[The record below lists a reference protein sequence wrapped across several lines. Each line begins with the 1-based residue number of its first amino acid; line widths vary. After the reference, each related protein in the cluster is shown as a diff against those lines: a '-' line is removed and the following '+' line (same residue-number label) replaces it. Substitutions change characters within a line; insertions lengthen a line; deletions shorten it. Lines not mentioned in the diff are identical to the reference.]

1 MSSQKSALDE
11 SSLLQDKTV
20 EEPPKEGLVSV
31 QEAKVAPRERH
42 SKDIIIVIDDSPANL
57 TIICGLL
64 KKLGHSSLSFR
75 DPLQALQH
83 IESLDK
89 DSLGFVRAIFSDFAM
104 PGMDGIAL
112 LKELRSNERTKTIPF
127 VMITSNGERD
137 NIRQA
142 GSLKVNHYLL
152 KPITANLINE
162 TVAKLFPPT
171 RIESA

>member
-1 MSSQKSALDE
+1 MSSPKTAPDE
-11 SSLLQDKTV
+11 SMLSRDDTA
-20 EEPPKEGLVSV
+20 EE
-31 QEAKVAPRERH
+31 R

-64 KKLGHSSLSFR
+64 KKLGYNSLSFR

-89 DSLGFVRAIFSDFAM
+89 ETLSHVRAIFSDFAM

-112 LKELRSNERTKTIPF
+112 LKELRSTERTRAIPF
-127 VMITSNGERD
+127 VMITANGERD

-142 GSLKVNHYLL
+142 GSLKINHYLL
-152 KPITANLINE
+152 KPITANVINE
-162 TVAKLFPPT
+162 TVAKLFPLT
-171 RIESA
+171 RIESPKPE